1 MCTDAV
7 QAFHEKLEGAAVPA
21 QKNVVVVVLEEH
33 KVFIGRVALRFEQLN
48 GPTHKGR
55 PSSY

>member
-1 MCTDAV
+1 MTAVAEVRGLTKRYGSVTAVDDAS
-7 QAFHEKLEGAAVPA
+7 F
-21 QKNVVVVVLEEH
+21 VLEEH